1 MPYTIEEIK
10 EKAVPIAIRY
20 GVDSLSLFGSYAR
33 GEADKKSDLDFL
45 LMKGK
50 IRGLLEY
57 CGMIND
63 LEDTFHCHVDMVE
76 RDAIKDQD
84 FLQEIVKDEVTIY
97 TR

>member
-33 GEADKKSDLDFL
+33 GEADDKSDLDFL

-97 TR
+97 AR